1 MLTSRPSATR
11 SGFTAG
17 PEEIRVIKINWM
29 SHSSTWHEI

>member
-1 MLTSRPSATR
+1 MLPSWTAATR

-17 PEEIRVIKINWM
+17 PKEIRVIKINWM